1 MKTIDMKELYPKCMK
16 LLKHVKG
23 NSNFPT
29 MPRISFLKEGQIKQ
43 GFYF

>member
-1 MKTIDMKELYPKCMK
+1 MKTIDMNKLYPKCMK